1 MTTPSYPSPT
11 ADGDRFIRNDV
22 VADAHNAA
30 RVRDEFATWLRG
42 RGDLDRVR
50 FSDVVLAVNEAL
62 ANTAEFAYLQKGGVG
77 TIDVEAVWDGSNL
90 AVTIA
95 DQGHWRESTP
105 ATQSRARGRGIPLM
119 RALADHVTI
128 DSSAL
133 GTTVC
138 LRFEQLHAVH
148 DADDDAK
155 VG

>member
-11 ADGDRFIRNDV
+11 ADGDRFVRNDV

-62 ANTAEFAYLQKGGVG
+62 ANTAEFAYLQSGRVG
-77 TIDVEAVWDGSNL
+77 TIDVEAVRADSTL
-90 AVTIA
+90 TITIA
-95 DQGHWRESTP
+95 DQGCWREATP

-119 RALADHVTI
+119 RALADDVSI
-128 DSSAL
+128 DTSPL

-138 LRFEQLHAVH
+138 LRFEQLHAIQND
-148 DADDDAK
+148 DADTR

>member
-30 RVRDEFATWLRG
+30 RVRDEFATWLRACG
-42 RGDLDRVR
+42 NLDRVR

-62 ANTAEFAYLQKGGVG
+62 ANTAEFAYLQNGGVG
-77 TIDVEAVWDGSNL
+77 TVDVEALRDGDAL
-90 AVTIA
+90 TITIA

-105 ATQSRARGRGIPLM
+105 ATQSRTRGRGIPLM

-138 LRFEQLHAVH
+138 LRFEQFHAALVSG
-148 DADDDAK
+148 DDAK